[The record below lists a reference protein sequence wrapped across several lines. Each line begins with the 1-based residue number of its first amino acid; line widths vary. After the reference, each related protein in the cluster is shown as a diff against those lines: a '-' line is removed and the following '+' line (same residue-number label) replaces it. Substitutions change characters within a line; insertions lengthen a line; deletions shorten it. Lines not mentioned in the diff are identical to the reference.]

1 MYSGA
6 VKKMY
11 CNTLLSIKFILGPV
25 GSGFVPSRS
34 KNLKT
39 MEHSDAQLSI
49 IRVFQYFQV
58 LWSGTLFL
66 HLVLLGFVGVTR
78 SFLYLFLRTG
88 LASMS
93 SPQGS
98 RPPTDHAESPEQQTE
113 DSTKPHFSFCILTLS
128 FSRCIDLLVFLSSHS
143 SCCT

>member
-66 HLVLLGFVGVTR
+66 HLVLLGFVGVSR
-78 SFLYLFLRTG
+78 SFLYLPVFTYRIG
-88 LASMS
+88 EHVQ
-93 SPQGS
+93 PPGQPPDGS
-98 RPPTDHAESPEQQTE
+98 RRVSRAADRRQHEAAFFFLH
-113 DSTKPHFSFCILTLS
+113 PH
-128 FSRCIDLLVFLSSHS
+128 LVL
-143 SCCT
+143 